1 MRANSLFLTDLVR
14 ALAHS
19 KARAL
24 FAVLGVIMGI
34 ASLVFIVAS
43 IEASS
48 AKSKEMIEKLGPDSI
63 LIFSSPPARGQFRR
77 PTRILTFSHIK
88 ELQRLDKVAS
98 VTYGIQKG
106 MEVKSK
112 KESKRVRVGG
122 VAWGWIEN
130 WGYEIDEGV
139 PFVESDYDEFR
150 KCVVIGHDLA
160 EFLFGEENPIGK
172 NMVIS
177 STPFKVIGLYKRRG
191 KNPMGENLD
200 QSVFVPLPTYQKSIE
215 QEYKYVSV
223 ARVKVEDMAY
233 YDYVEEQVRSVLKQ
247 SLPEDKFMLITP
259 TQIRAFFDMLSSGL
273 SIFLAL
279 SSVTALVVSGFV
291 LSNIFYINVR
301 VRKWEIGLRR
311 ALGATKND
319 IKMRFLAESVVVT
332 LVGAVLGTIIGFAG
346 VYFGLP
352 LLDLPPV
359 YPIKAFFIA
368 LAFSVV
374 LGLISAYAPAREA
387 ANYPP
392 IEALRSKV

>member
-1 MRANSLFLTDLVR
+1 MRVSPLFFLDVAKSLK
-14 ALAHS
+14 HS

-24 FAVLGVIMGI
+24 FAILGVIMGI
-34 ASLVFIVAS
+34 ASLVFIVAA
-43 IEASS
+43 IDASS
-48 AKSKEMIEKLGPDSI
+48 AKSKETIEKLGPDSI
-63 LIFSSPPARGQFRR
+63 LAFSSPPAGQFRR
-77 PTRILTFSHIK
+77 PTRILTFEHVK

-106 MEVKSK
+106 MVVKSQ

-122 VAWGWIEN
+122 VAWGWLEN
-130 WGYEIDEGV
+130 WGYEVDEGV
-139 PFVESDYDEFR
+139 PFFEDDYDEY
-150 KCVVIGHDLA
+150 KKVVVIGHDLA
-160 EFLFGEENPIGK
+160 EFLFGGENAIGK
-172 NMVIS
+172 SIVIS
-177 STPFKVIGLYKRRG
+177 STPFKVIGMYKRRG

-200 QSVFVPLPTYQKSIE
+200 QSVFVPLPTYQKAIE

-223 ARVKVEDMAY
+223 VRVKVEDMAY
-233 YDYVEEQVRSVLKQ
+233 YDYVERQMREMLAK
-247 SLPEDKFMLITP
+247 SLGEDKFMLITP
-259 TQIRAFFDMLSSGL
+259 TQIRQFFDMLSSGL

-279 SSVTALVVSGFV
+279 SSATALVISGFV

-311 ALGATKND
+311 SLGATKQD
-319 IKMRFLAESVVVT
+319 IRVRFLAESVALT
-332 LVGAVLGTIIGFAG
+332 AVGALMGTIVGFAG

-352 LLDLPPV
+352 LLDLPPT

-368 LAFSVV
+368 LAFSVI

-387 ANYPP
+387 AEYPP